1 MKIYIEVKCTLFC
14 MRRSKKGLSGAVTAL
29 ILVIASVIISLVVV
43 GFAFGL
49 FGAIGGTPTVTQ
61 VGTGTL
67 SSYMSNVTANNKTVT
82 VTHYVATFTLH
93 STGTVQIVS
102 ASIVGTNIT
111 ATNLPS
117 MPLTAGVN
125 TVTISFPS
133 SGFTPQPGSTYQISI
148 GLSDGATVQVAVT
161 YTG

>member
-1 MKIYIEVKCTLFC
+1 MMSLKLKAK
-14 MRRSKKGLSGAVTAL
+14 RSKRGLSGAVTAL
-29 ILVIASVIISLVVV
+29 ILVIASVIIALVVV

-49 FGAIGGTPTVTQ
+49 FGALGGTPTVTQ

-67 SSYMSNVTANNKTVT
+67 CYSSTYNNYEAVI
-82 VTHYVATFTLH
+82 TLH
-93 STGTVQIVS
+93 STGNVQIVS
-102 ASIVGTNIT
+102 ATIVGTGVT
-111 ATNLPS
+111 ATGFS
-117 MPLTAGVN
+117 TQSLTAGPN

-133 SGFTPQPGSTYQISI
+133 TSSFTPQPGATYQISI